1 MTFKR
6 LSQNAV
12 VFLAA
17 DLDVFVFFRRG
28 SGEGVLF
35 VRRSLSV
42 LSLCL
47 LLRGDD
53 DGFSERQVD
62 ILTSKKIDKWQTR
75 LLPVLFKRCLE
86 ENDKPAQDGKKFLS
100 RILALF

>member
-1 MTFKR
+1 MTFER

-12 VFLAA
+12 VFSAA
-17 DLDVFVFFRRG
+17 DLDGVFVFFERG

-42 LSLCL
+42 LSLRL

-53 DGFSERQVD
+53 DGPSEREVD
-62 ILTSKKIDKWQTR
+62 ILISNKNDKWQTR
-75 LLPVLFKRCLE
+75 LLTRSIQEMLGREGQADLR
-86 ENDKPAQDGKKFLS
+86 S
-100 RILALF
+100 